1 MRRFS
6 SALQLSSVVAV
17 CAGALCVA
25 SVCTGC
31 ASAARASHAPSAIVA
46 PVAPASKA
54 QQRLMGTWA
63 IELTPKEVRLVQIV
77 KLALDDADRRPELAK
92 MNATAEERNLYEDVV
107 TLSSTFDPR
116 LEQIERKMKRAN
128 TRLVVTPES
137 VEFDSGDDTLD
148 KDARYA
154 VESENAEE
162 LVLRVV
168 HDAAAHE
175 LVTVRFVDENTI
187 AITLASENEPRR
199 FVRRK

>member
-1 MRRFS
+1 M
-6 SALQLSSVVAV
+6 
-17 CAGALCVA
+17 
-25 SVCTGC
+25 
-31 ASAARASHAPSAIVA
+31 AA
-46 PVAPASKA
+46 APASKA

-92 MNATAEERNLYEDVV
+92 MNATADERSLYEDVV

-116 LEQIERKMKRAN
+116 LEQIERKMKRADA
-128 TRLVVTPES
+128 RLVVTPES
-137 VEFDSGDDTLD
+137 VAFDSGDDTLD
-148 KDARYA
+148 KEARYA

-168 HDAAAHE
+168 HDGARHE

-187 AITLASENEPRR
+187 AITLASEREPRR
-199 FVRRK
+199 FVRRR